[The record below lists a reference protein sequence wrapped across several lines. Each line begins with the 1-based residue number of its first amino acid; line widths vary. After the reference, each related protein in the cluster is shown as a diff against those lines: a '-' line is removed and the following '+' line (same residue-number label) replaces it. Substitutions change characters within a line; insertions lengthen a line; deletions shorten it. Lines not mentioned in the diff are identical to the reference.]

1 MKITKIKTTLGQFG
15 SPITSDLSD
24 IVERMRSPKTKEVAD
39 RIAAIA
45 LQSRLAMQQG
55 APRYMLNDANRLP
68 YLMFSA
74 TFGSRS
80 LNKPAALTRLLMLNI
95 PCPQGTQQISELRR
109 RVSQSDDYRRLS
121 AEYGIYRL
129 AFGPRRGLFWLTF
142 AANALSYGLGLVLM
156 PLLS

>member
-80 LNKPAALTRLLMLNI
+80 LNKPAALTGLLMLNI
-95 PCPQGTQQISELRR
+95 PCPQGTQQIS
-109 RVSQSDDYRRLS
+109 
-121 AEYGIYRL
+121 
-129 AFGPRRGLFWLTF
+129 
-142 AANALSYGLGLVLM
+142 
-156 PLLS
+156 